1 VEAAVAPA
9 KGRSL
14 YCAVRFPGGAPDPRR
29 PAGTPVVRLAV
40 AVVAALAVA
49 APASAYIGPGA
60 GFALLSSFLVAFVT
74 FLAALLSLL
83 LWPFRALLRVLR
95 RRRLAKPWARRVVIV
110 GFDGQ
115 EPKITDRLLAEGK
128 LPTFAALAASG
139 TYTRLATTFPSVSP
153 VAWSSFATG
162 THPAKHNIFD
172 FLGRDLRTYL
182 PVLSS
187 TDFDTSERSIPLGP
201 YRIPIR
207 RPTVRL
213 LRKSRTFWS
222 ILGENGI
229 WSTVLRVP
237 ITFPPERFHGA
248 LLSAMCVPDLL
259 GTQGTF
265 LYYTTR
271 GGAGALGE
279 GGIRVALTGGPDRWE
294 AAITGP
300 ENTFRAGKPRLEIP
314 LVVTV
319 ERAARRARVKAGAAE
334 VDLALGELSGWV
346 TLTFPVMP
354 GIKLSG
360 ICRMMLTEADEHVS
374 LYVTPLNIDP
384 ERPAMPVSHPTYYA
398 PYLAKKI
405 GPYATLGLAED
416 TWGLNERIV
425 DDATFL
431 KITFDI
437 DAERE
442 AMLHAALDRLRSGA
456 LVCVFDAT
464 DRVQHMFWRYTEKGH
479 PAAGAA
485 PAEHGDAIEQVYR
498 RNDALLGRLLARLRP
513 DDVLI
518 VLSDHGFTSFRR
530 GVNVNAWLRENGYL
544 ALREGADGRGDWLSD
559 VDWSRTR
566 AYALGLTGMFLN
578 LKGRE
583 ARGVVAPGDEAER
596 LKAELIAGLSGLR
609 DGERGEVAI
618 REVFDTARLYAGP
631 YLGNAPDLLLGFAAG
646 YRISWGSATGV
657 IAGPLCEDNP
667 KAWSG
672 DHCVDP
678 RIVPG
683 VLFCN
688 RRIDAESPALIDIAP
703 TVLRV
708 FGVEVPPHMD
718 GRPLFDSADPVRG
731 AGAAAVAPAAPAPD
745 RGPAP
750 RGRSGRG
757 RKR

>member
-1 VEAAVAPA
+1 
-9 KGRSL
+9 
-14 YCAVRFPGGAPDPRR
+14 
-29 PAGTPVVRLAV
+29 
-40 AVVAALAVA
+40 
-49 APASAYIGPGA
+49 
-60 GFALLSSFLVAFVT
+60 
-74 FLAALLSLL
+74 
-83 LWPFRALLRVLR
+83 
-95 RRRLAKPWARRVVIV
+95 
-110 GFDGQ
+110 
-115 EPKITDRLLAEGK
+115 
-128 LPTFAALAASG
+128 
-139 TYTRLATTFPSVSP
+139 

-187 TDFDTSERSIPLGP
+187 TDFDMSERTLALGR

-222 ILGENGI
+222 ILGEHGI

-237 ITFPPERFHGA
+237 ITFPPERFRGA

-265 LYYTTR
+265 LFYTTR
-271 GGAGALGE
+271 GGGGTLGE
-279 GGIRVALTGGPDRWE
+279 GGIRVALTGAGDRFS
-294 AAITGP
+294 AAIVGP
-300 ENTFRAGKPRLEIP
+300 ENTFLAGKPRLEIP
-314 LVVTV
+314 LAVAVDRT
-319 ERAARRARVKAGAAE
+319 ARRARVTAGNATVELAE
-334 VDLALGELSGWV
+334 RELSGWV
-346 TLTFPVMP
+346 TLTFPVVP

-360 ICRMMLTEADEHVS
+360 ICRMMLTELGEHVS
-374 LYVTPLNIDP
+374 LYVTPLNLDP
-384 ERPAMPVSHPTYYA
+384 ERPAMPISHPTYYA

-431 KITFDI
+431 KITYDI

-442 AMLHAALDRLRSGA
+442 AMLHAALGRLRSGA

-464 DRVQHMFWRYTEKGH
+464 DRIQHMFWRYNEKQH
-479 PAAGAA
+479 PAAAGAR
-485 PAEHGDAIEQVYR
+485 PEHADAIEQLYR
-498 RNDALLGRLLARLRP
+498 HNDAVLGRLRARLRP

-530 GVNVNAWLRENGYL
+530 GVNVNGWLHANGYL
-544 ALREGADGRGDWLSD
+544 ALKDGADGSGEWLAD
-559 VDWSRTR
+559 VDWSSTR
-566 AYALGLTGMFLN
+566 AYGLGLTGMYLN

-583 ARGVVAPGDEAER
+583 AQGIVTPGEEAER
-596 LKAELIAGLSGLR
+596 LKKELIAALSGLR
-609 DGERGEVAI
+609 DRERSEVAI
-618 REVFDTARLYAGP
+618 REAFDTARLYSGP
-631 YLGNAPDLLLGFAAG
+631 YLGNAPDLLLGFNAG

-657 IAGPLCEDNP
+657 VAGAICEDNP

-678 RIVPG
+678 RLVPG

-688 RRIDAESPALIDIAP
+688 RRIDVADPALIDIAP

-708 FGVEVPPHMD
+708 FGVTPPAHMD
-718 GRPLFDSADPVRG
+718 GKPLLAPPEPPR
-731 AGAAAVAPAAPAPD
+731 AAAAAVTAP
-745 RGPAP
+745 GK
-750 RGRSGRG
+750 
-757 RKR
+757 RKRGSTR

>member
-1 VEAAVAPA
+1 MA
-9 KGRSL
+9 L
-14 YCAVRFPGGAPDPRR
+14 
-29 PAGTPVVRLAV
+29 
-40 AVVAALAVA
+40 AALALA
-49 APASAYIGPGA
+49 APADAYIGPGA

-74 FLAALLSLL
+74 FVAALLSLL
-83 LWPFRALLRVLR
+83 LWPFRAVLRLLR
-95 RRRLAKPWARRVVIV
+95 RRRLGTPLARRVVIV

-115 EPKITDRLLAEGK
+115 EPKLTDRFMAEGK
-128 LPTFAALAASG
+128 LPGFARLAAEGS
-139 TYTRLATTFPSVSP
+139 YTRLATTFPSVSP

-187 TDFDTSERSIPLGP
+187 TEFDMSERFLPLGR

-222 ILGENGI
+222 ILGEHGI

-271 GGAGALGE
+271 GGGDALGE
-279 GGIRVALTGGPDRWE
+279 GGIRVALSGAGDRFE

-314 LVVTV
+314 LAVTV
-319 ERAARRARVKAGAAE
+319 DRTARRARVTAGNAAI
-334 VDLALGELSGWV
+334 ELPERQLSEWV

-360 ICRMMLTEADEHVS
+360 ICRMMLTEVGEHVS
-374 LYVTPLNIDP
+374 LYVTPLNLDP
-384 ERPAMPVSHPTYYA
+384 ERPAMPISHPTYYA

-416 TWGLNERIV
+416 TWGLNEGIV
-425 DDATFL
+425 DDSTFL
-431 KITFDI
+431 KLTYDI
-437 DAERE
+437 DRERE
-442 AMLHAALDRLRSGA
+442 AMLHAALERLRSGA

-464 DRVQHMFWRYTEKGH
+464 DRIQHMFWRYTEKGH
-479 PAAGAA
+479 PGDGTAGR
-485 PAEHGDAIEQVYR
+485 AEHADAIEQLYR
-498 RNDALLGRLLARLRP
+498 HNDAVLGRLAERLRP

-530 GVNVNAWLRENGYL
+530 GVNVNGWLHANGYL
-544 ALREGADGRGDWLSD
+544 ALKDGADGSGEWLAD

-566 AYALGLTGMFLN
+566 AYGLGLTGMFLN

-583 ARGVVAPGDEAER
+583 AQGIVAPGGEAEQ

-609 DGERGEVAI
+609 DPVNGEAALSAVY
-618 REVFDTARLYAGP
+618 DPARLYSGP
-631 YLGNAPDLLLGFAAG
+631 YLGNAPDLLLGFNHG

-657 IAGPLCEDNP
+657 VAGPVCEDNP
-667 KAWSG
+667 KPWSG

-678 RIVPG
+678 RLVPG

-688 RRIDAESPALIDIAP
+688 RRIDRDDPALIDIAP
-703 TVLRV
+703 TILRV
-708 FGVEVPPHMD
+708 FGVTPPAHMD
-718 GRPLFDSADPVRG
+718 GRPLFASPDSVRP
-731 AGAAAVAPAAPAPD
+731 AAAPAPAQQ
-745 RGPAP
+745 PAQLALTPAKRRTRPHKP
-750 RGRSGRG
+750 RGQST
-757 RKR
+757 

>member
-1 VEAAVAPA
+1 MAFAAP
-9 KGRSL
+9 
-14 YCAVRFPGGAPDPRR
+14 PDRARRR
-29 PAGTPVVRLAV
+29 PGATLAFW
-40 AVVAALAVA
+40 AVA
-49 APASAYIGPGA
+49 AAALTLAAPADAYIGPGA

-74 FLAALLSLL
+74 FVAALLSLL
-83 LWPFRALLRVLR
+83 LWPFRAVLRLLR
-95 RRRLAKPWARRVVIV
+95 RRRLGTPLARRVIIV

-115 EPKITDRLLAEGK
+115 EPKLTDRFMAEGK
-128 LPTFAALAASG
+128 LPSFARLAAEG
-139 TYTRLATTFPSVSP
+139 TYARLATTFPSVSP

-187 TDFDTSERSIPLGP
+187 TDFDMSERTLALGR

-222 ILGENGI
+222 ILGEHGI

-265 LYYTTR
+265 LYFTTR
-271 GGAGALGE
+271 DGGGALGE
-279 GGIRVALTGGPDRWE
+279 GGIRVALAGAGDRFE

-300 ENTFRAGKPRLEIP
+300 ENTFRAGKPHLEIP
-314 LVVTV
+314 LAVTV
-319 ERAARRARVKAGAAE
+319 DRAARRARVTAGNAAVE
-334 VDLALGELSGWV
+334 LAEQELSEWV

-360 ICRMMLTEADEHVS
+360 ICRMMLTEVGEHVS
-374 LYVTPLNIDP
+374 LYVTPLNLDP
-384 ERPAMPVSHPTYYA
+384 ERPAMPISHPTYYA

-416 TWGLNERIV
+416 TWGLNEGIV

-431 KITFDI
+431 KITYDI
-437 DAERE
+437 DRERE
-442 AMLHAALDRLRSGA
+442 AMLHAALERLRGGA

-464 DRVQHMFWRYTEKGH
+464 DRIQHMFWRYTEKGH
-479 PAAGAA
+479 PAAAGAR
-485 PAEHGDAIEQVYR
+485 PEHADAIEQLYR
-498 RNDALLGRLLARLRP
+498 HNDAVLGRLLAKLRP

-530 GVNVNAWLRENGYL
+530 GVNVNGWLLANGYL
-544 ALREGADGRGDWLSD
+544 ALKEGADGSGEWLAD

-566 AYALGLTGMFLN
+566 AYGLGLTGMFLN

-583 ARGVVAPGDEAER
+583 AQGIVTPGGEAER

-609 DGERGEVAI
+609 DGERDEVAI
-618 REVFDTARLYAGP
+618 REVFDTARLYSGP
-631 YLGNAPDLLLGFAAG
+631 YLGNAPDLLLGFNAG

-657 IAGPLCEDNP
+657 VAGAICEDNP

-678 RIVPG
+678 RLVPG

-688 RRIDAESPALIDIAP
+688 RRIDVADPALIDIAP

-708 FGVEVPPHMD
+708 FGVTPPAHMD
-718 GRPLFDSADPVRG
+718 GRPLFASPESVRP
-731 AGAAAVAPAAPAPD
+731 AAALEPASVSPP
-745 RGPAP
+745 P
-750 RGRSGRG
+750 RKQ
-757 RKR
+757 RKRGERR